1 MGLSQGNGSL
11 LVKRLRNKMLD
22 TATIKL
28 IEEKIKLVEAQGF
41 GEVIIK
47 VKNGAV
53 YRIIPSFDILIEKA
67 DNSKTL
73 DKS

>member
-47 VKNGAV
+47 IKNGRV
-53 YRIIPSFDILIEKA
+53 YRVISSIDTIILQH
-67 DNSKTL
+67 KT
-73 DKS
+73 

>member
-1 MGLSQGNGSL
+1 MVSKVVNGSPQGKKHRSNL
-11 LVKRLRNKMLD
+11 MAE

-47 VKNGAV
+47 IKNGAV
-53 YRIIPSFDILIEKA
+53 WRVLDTVDTILPLGKGKA
-67 DNSKTL
+67 L
-73 DKS
+73 DKG